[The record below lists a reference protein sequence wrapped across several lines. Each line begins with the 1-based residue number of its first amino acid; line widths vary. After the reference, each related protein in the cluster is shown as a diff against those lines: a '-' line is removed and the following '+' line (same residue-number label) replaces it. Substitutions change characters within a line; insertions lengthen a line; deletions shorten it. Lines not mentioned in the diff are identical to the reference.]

1 MRFIWSKIVRCKAL
15 SLKKRNK
22 LLTAMVCSCVLSGG
36 CATTIGGDFGSVVTE
51 GQKAAILKGKT
62 TRTDILRELGN
73 PDQKIDLGGG
83 KEQFSYIKET
93 IQTTGG
99 VFSLSTFSSY
109 TEFWIVFDNGVV
121 SDFGERPTTK
131 APTYFKQN

>member
-1 MRFIWSKIVRCKAL
+1 MERKGLIEVVMILVVAIWLAG
-15 SLKKRNK
+15 
-22 LLTAMVCSCVLSGG
+22 CVSM
-36 CATTIGGDFGSVVTE
+36 GGDFGSVVTE
-51 GQKAAILKGKT
+51 GQKTAIVKGKT

-73 PDQKIDLGGG
+73 PDQKINLGGG

-93 IQTTGG
+93 TKTSG
-99 VFSLSTFSSY
+99 VMGLSYSTSSNY
-109 TEFWIVFDNGVV
+109 TEFWIVFDNGIV